1 MNDEQQAPVVSSN
14 QHRLGAIVR
23 KHPLLSMLGVGG
35 IALIGGTELA
45 AGVLIGAGID
55 TMLRRRR
62 TAESA
67 TETHESHEAAE
78 IREAH
83 EAHGLRDRSK
93 ALIDRVPHVVRERT
107 RAVLDAARGKHPTEI
122 QTAETPTPTPKPA
135 PGP

>member
-1 MNDEQQAPVVSSN
+1 MNVLTTERFGAICACHCDDRGARRTCHVTVRGMQPHHCMNDEQQAPVVSSN

-62 TAESA
+62 TAKTA
-67 TETHESHEAAE
+67 TETHESQEAAE
-78 IREAH
+78 
-83 EAHGLRDRSK
+83 
-93 ALIDRVPHVVRERT
+93 
-107 RAVLDAARGKHPTEI
+107 
-122 QTAETPTPTPKPA
+122 
-135 PGP
+135 